1 MGLLLLG
8 CASIGVALF
17 LHHDARRAADRAF
30 DRLLAASALTIAGSV
45 RIDDGGIVVEPPHA
59 ALAMLSGMDRVFY
72 TARGPDGAA
81 ITGYD
86 DLAWSLEPARSSS
99 PVFDDIDYRDEP
111 VRVAT
116 VGRLVAGGPHAG
128 WVTIRV
134 AETLDAR
141 NTLTTEIWHRAIA
154 PLLVIV
160 PLALALLWFG
170 LRRAFAPLAAMEQEL
185 SRRDPDDLRPLDMPA
200 PREVTRLAEALNGVM
215 PRLESAMRNINTL
228 VADAAHQVRTPLAS
242 LRAQAEVAMEETD
255 PQRLHERVTRI
266 HQNATLASQ
275 LVSQLLMDATITHRL
290 GMRGTASVGIA
301 EIVNDTRNH
310 IGPLEATRLRIFIAP
325 EVRRARVT
333 GDRVALREM
342 LRNLVDNALRYA
354 EAGPVE
360 IRVTP
365 VAAMRVAITVND
377 DGPGIPDNEMERV
390 QERFQRG
397 TSGAGQP
404 GSGLGLAIVR
414 TVANAHGGT
423 LWLQNRPGG
432 GLAAKVVMRRVKP
445 AYKTAHKTAHKKT
458 LAVLALAMAGLL
470 AATSAPAPARAQTS
484 TQPLAQT
491 RAQAPAEAGAEGNA
505 QAPAAVPARACG
517 REPETTRYPT
527 ATPGDP
533 VLAIAGTTDTPTM
546 SGLIQAF
553 QNAHPGVAVTYREMG
568 SRALYEAAVA
578 DHLPDVDVLM
588 SPATDLQIR
597 LANDGYALRYETT
610 RTAGM
615 PEWATWRNEVFG
627 FTLEP
632 VVIVYNPRRYTEAT
646 APRSHQALLR
656 LLESEGAALHGRIG
670 TYDLTRSSVGYLLA
684 EQDEQVSSDFWGL
697 AHALG
702 RAGVRRA
709 ACATDILD
717 AIERD
722 ELDLGYNVLGSH
734 ALAREAASGRI
745 GVVFPQD
752 YELVLTR
759 SVLIARKTRQPA
771 LARALVD
778 WLLSP
783 AGQAA
788 TARQAGLGSLIA
800 GTPGP
805 WTADGV
811 LTRTS
816 GIVQPIAM
824 GPGLLAGLD
833 RQRQARFIRNWAR
846 LVGDTPPASLPPPRP
861 SPRPAESAATP
872 SSLD

>member
-1 MGLLLLG
+1 MAARDSEPRFSIFGRIFGAGLLLLG
-8 CASIGVALF
+8 CTAIGLALF

-45 RIDDGGIVVEPPHA
+45 RIAEDGIEVEPPHA

-72 TARGPDGAA
+72 TARGPDGKA

-86 DLAWSLEPARSSS
+86 DLAWALPPARSAA
-99 PVFDDIDYRDEP
+99 PRFDDIDYRDEP

-116 VGRLVAGGPHAG
+116 VGRLVSAGPHAG

-134 AETLDAR
+134 AETRDAR
-141 NTLTTEIWHRAIA
+141 NALTSEIWRRGVT
-154 PLLVIV
+154 PLLVIA

-185 SRRDPDDLRPLDMPA
+185 SRREPDDLRPLDMPA
-200 PREVTRLAEALNGVM
+200 PREVTRLAQALNGVM
-215 PRLESAMRNINTL
+215 PRLENAMRNINTL

-310 IGPLEATRLRIFIAP
+310 IGPLEAARLRIFIAP

-354 EAGPVE
+354 PEGPIE
-360 IRVTP
+360 LRVTP
-365 VAAMRVAITVND
+365 VSALRVAITVND
-377 DGPGIPDNEMERV
+377 HGPGIPDDEIERV

-397 TSGAGQP
+397 SSGAQQP

-414 TVANAHGGT
+414 MVAQAHGGS

-432 GLAAKVVMRRVKP
+432 GLAAKVILPRIKP
-445 AYKTAHKTAHKKT
+445 TYRKSA
-458 LAVLALAMAGLL
+458 AVLAAVMTGLL
-470 AATSAPAPARAQTS
+470 SAVSAPSP
-484 TQPLAQT
+484 
-491 RAQAPAEAGAEGNA
+491 AQAEDCAT
-505 QAPAAVPARACG
+505 
-517 REPETTRYPT
+517 EPTTTHYPT
-527 ATPGDP
+527 PTQGDP
-533 VLAIAGTTDTPTM
+533 LLTIAGTTDTATM
-546 SGLIQAF
+546 SGLILSF
-553 QNAHPGVAVTYREMG
+553 QNANPGVAVNYLEMG
-568 SRALYEAAVA
+568 SSALYEAASSGR
-578 DHLPDVDVLM
+578 LPDVDVLM
-588 SPATDLQIR
+588 SPATDLQVR
-597 LANDGYALRYETT
+597 LANDGYALRYDTP

-615 PEWATWRNEVFG
+615 PDWATWRNEVFG

-632 VVIVYNPRRYTEAT
+632 VVMVYNPRRYTDAT

-656 LLESEGAALHGRIG
+656 LLESEGAALHGRVG

-697 AHALG
+697 ADALG
-702 RAGVRRA
+702 RAGVRRV
-709 ACATDILD
+709 ACGREILD

-722 ELDLGYNVLGSH
+722 DLDLGYNVLGSQ
-734 ALAREAASGRI
+734 ALARQADGGHI
-745 GVVFPQD
+745 GVIYPHD

-759 SVLIARKTRQPA
+759 SVLIARHTRQPA

-788 TARQAGLGSLIA
+788 AASKAGLGSLIA

-805 WTADGV
+805 WTADAV
-811 LTRTS
+811 LTHS
-816 GIVQPIAM
+816 PGVVQPVAM
-824 GPGLLAGLD
+824 GPGLLTGLD
-833 RQRQARFIRNWAR
+833 RQRHARFIRNWVR
-846 LVGDTPPASLPPPRP
+846 LVGETPPGDEPAPRA
-861 SPRPAESAATP
+861 PARAATGTAE
-872 SSLD
+872 

>member
-1 MGLLLLG
+1 MIERRHSERRFSILGRIFTTGLALLG
-8 CASIGVALF
+8 CASIGLALF
-17 LHHDARRAADRAF
+17 LRHDAHRAADRAF

-45 RIDDGGIVVEPPHA
+45 RIGDGGIVVEPPHA
-59 ALAMLSGMDRVFY
+59 ALAMLSGMNRVFY
-72 TARGPDGAA
+72 AARGPDGEA

-86 DLAWSLEPARSSS
+86 DLAWALPPAASSS
-99 PVFDDIDYRDEP
+99 PRYDDIEYRGEA

-116 VGRLVAGGPHAG
+116 VGRLVTAGPRAG

-134 AETLDAR
+134 AETRDAR
-141 NTLTTEIWHRAIA
+141 DALASELWRRGVGPLLAIA
-154 PLLVIV
+154 L
-160 PLALALLWFG
+160 LALALLWFG

-185 SRRDPDDLRPLDMPA
+185 SRREPHDLRPLAMPA

-266 HQNATLASQ
+266 HQNATVASQ

-310 IGPLEATRLRIFIAP
+310 IGPLEAARLRIFIAP

-354 EAGPVE
+354 PAGPIE
-360 IRVTP
+360 IQVTP
-365 VAAMRVAITVND
+365 VSALRVAITVND
-377 DGPGIPDNEMERV
+377 HGPGIPDNELELV

-397 TSGAGQP
+397 SSGAQQP

-414 TVANAHGGT
+414 MVAQAHGGA
-423 LWLQNRPGG
+423 LWLRNRAGG
-432 GLAAKVVMRRVKP
+432 GLAAKVILPRVKP
-445 AYKTAHKTAHKKT
+445 TYRKSTAMLAAAAA
-458 LAVLALAMAGLL
+458 AVLLSAAG
-470 AATSAPAPARAQTS
+470 APAPARAQGC
-484 TQPLAQT
+484 AK
-491 RAQAPAEAGAEGNA
+491 
-505 QAPAAVPARACG
+505 VPA
-517 REPETTRYPT
+517 TTHYPT
-527 ATPGDP
+527 PTPGDP
-533 VLAIAGTTDTPTM
+533 QLTIAGTTDTATM
-546 SGLIQAF
+546 SGLIQSF
-553 QNAHPGVAVTYREMG
+553 QNAHPGVAVSYLEMG
-568 SRALYEAAVA
+568 SRALYDAAEAGR
-578 DHLPDVDVLM
+578 LPDVDVLM
-588 SPATDLQIR
+588 SPATDLQMR
-597 LANDGYALRYETT
+597 LANDGYALRYETP
-610 RTAGM
+610 RAAGM

-632 VVIVYNPRRYTEAT
+632 VVMVYNPRRYTEAT

-656 LLESEGAALHGRIG
+656 LLESDGAALRGRIG

-709 ACATDILD
+709 ACGRDILD
-717 AIERD
+717 AIEHD
-722 ELDLGYNVLGSH
+722 QLDLGYNVLGSQ
-734 ALAREAASGRI
+734 ALARLAAGGRI
-745 GVVFPQD
+745 GVIYPRD

-759 SVLIARKTRQPA
+759 SVLIARHTRQPA

-788 TARQAGLGSLIA
+788 AAGRPGLGSLIA

-805 WTADGV
+805 WTADAVLAHTPGV
-811 LTRTS
+811 
-816 GIVQPIAM
+816 VQPVAM

-833 RQRQARFIRNWAR
+833 RQRQARFIRNWLR
-846 LVGDTPPASLPPPRP
+846 LVGEAPPDGPVAS
-861 SPRPAESAATP
+861 ADGGE
-872 SSLD
+872 

>member
-1 MGLLLLG
+1 MMGLLLLG
-8 CASIGVALF
+8 CTSIGVALF

-30 DRLLAASALTIAGSV
+30 DRILAASALTIAGSV
-45 RIDDGGIVVEPPHA
+45 RIGESGIVVEPPHA
-59 ALAMLSGMDRVFY
+59 ALAMLSGMDRAFY
-72 TARGPDGAA
+72 SARGPDGAA

-86 DLAWSLEPARSSS
+86 DLAWALEPARSAS
-99 PVFDDIDYRDEP
+99 PSYHDIEYRGEP
-111 VRVAT
+111 VRVVT
-116 VGRLVAGGPHAG
+116 VGRLVTVGPHAG

-134 AETLDAR
+134 AETRDAR
-141 NTLTTEIWHRAIA
+141 NALTTEIWRRGIT
-154 PLLVIV
+154 PLLIIV

-170 LRRAFAPLAAMEQEL
+170 LRRAFAPLTAMEQEL
-185 SRRDPDDLRPLDMPA
+185 SRREPDDLRPLDTPA

-310 IGPLEATRLRIFIAP
+310 IGPLEAARLRIFIAP

-354 EAGPVE
+354 ADGPIE
-360 IRVTP
+360 ISVTP
-365 VAAMRVAITVND
+365 VAALRVAITVND
-377 DGPGIPDNEMERV
+377 QGPGIPEHEIERV

-397 TSGAGQP
+397 SSGAQQP

-414 TVANAHGGT
+414 TVAQAHGGA
-423 LWLQNRPGG
+423 LWLQNRPAG
-432 GLAAKVVMRRVKP
+432 GLAAKVILPRVKP
-445 AYKTAHKTAHKKT
+445 TYKKSALMVAA
-458 LAVLALAMAGLL
+458 AVAGLL
-470 AATSAPAPARAQTS
+470 AAASLPAPVHAQDAGPVYNIQGKLTVSEGNVAPAT
-484 TQPLAQT
+484 TGDLAQ
-491 RAQAPAEAGAEGNA
+491 P
-505 QAPAAVPARACG
+505 VPGQGCG
-517 REPETTRYPT
+517 KEPVITNYPT

-533 VLAIAGTTDTPTM
+533 VLTIAGTTDTATM
-546 SGLIQAF
+546 SGLIQSF

-568 SRALYEAAVA
+568 SRALYDAAVA
-578 DHLPDVDVLM
+578 GHLTDTDVLM
-588 SPATDLQIR
+588 SPATDLQIK
-597 LANDGYALRYETT
+597 LANDGYALRYDSP

-615 PEWATWRNEVFG
+615 PDWATWRNEVFG
-627 FTLEP
+627 FTMEP
-632 VVIVYNPRRYTEAT
+632 VVMVYNPRRYTEAT

-656 LLESEGAALHGRIG
+656 LLESGNAALQGRVG

-709 ACATDILD
+709 ACGRDILD

-734 ALAREAASGRI
+734 ALARVAAGARI

-759 SVLIARKTRQPA
+759 SVLIARATRQPA
-771 LARALVD
+771 LARKLVD
-778 WLLSP
+778 WLLAP

-788 TARQAGLGSLIA
+788 VARYPGLGSLIA

-811 LTRTS
+811 LTHS
-816 GIVQPIAM
+816 PGIVQPVPM

-833 RQRQARFIRNWAR
+833 RQRQARFIRNWTR
-846 LVGDTPPASLPPPRP
+846 LVGDTP
-861 SPRPAESAATP
+861 ESALAPVPATRAP
-872 SSLD
+872 SAYARPLD

>member
-8 CASIGVALF
+8 CTSIGVALF
-17 LHHDARRAADRAF
+17 LHHDAHRAADRAF

-45 RIDDGGIVVEPPHA
+45 RIDDSGIVVEPPHA

-72 TARGPDGAA
+72 TARGPDGTA

-86 DLAWSLEPARSSS
+86 DLAWSLAPARSSS

-141 NTLTTEIWHRAIA
+141 NALTAEIWQRGIA

-354 EAGPVE
+354 EQGPIE

-365 VAAMRVAITVND
+365 VAALRVAITVND
-377 DGPGIPDNEMERV
+377 HGPGIPDNEIERV

-397 TSGAGQP
+397 SSGAGQP

-423 LWLQNRPGG
+423 LWLQNRPSG
-432 GLAAKVVMRRVKP
+432 GLAAKVVLPRVKP
-445 AYKTAHKTAHKKT
+445 TYKKT
-458 LAVLALAMAGLL
+458 VAMLALATAGLL
-470 AATSAPAPARAQTS
+470 AAASVPAPVRAQGQAS
-484 TQPLAQT
+484 AQAPTQAQ
-491 RAQAPAEAGAEGNA
+491 AQAPA
-505 QAPAAVPARACG
+505 QACG
-517 REPETTRYPT
+517 KEPETTRYPT

-533 VLAIAGTTDTPTM
+533 VLTIAGTTDTPTM
-546 SGLIQAF
+546 SGLIQSF
-553 QNAHPGVAVTYREMG
+553 QNAHPGVAVTYLEMG

-578 DHLPDVDVLM
+578 QRLPDVDVLM

-597 LANDGYALRYETT
+597 LANDGYALRYDTT

-646 APRSHQALLR
+646 APRSHAALLR
-656 LLESEGAALHGRIG
+656 LLESEGAALQGRIG

-709 ACATDILD
+709 ACGTEILD

-734 ALAREAASGRI
+734 ALAREAAGGRI
-745 GVVFPQD
+745 GVAYPQD

-759 SVLIARKTRQPA
+759 SVLITRKTRQPA

-788 TARQAGLGSLIA
+788 AARQAGLGSLIA

-811 LTRTS
+811 LTRTT

-846 LVGDTPPASLPPPRP
+846 LVGDTAPP
-861 SPRPAESAATP
+861 SP
-872 SSLD
+872 